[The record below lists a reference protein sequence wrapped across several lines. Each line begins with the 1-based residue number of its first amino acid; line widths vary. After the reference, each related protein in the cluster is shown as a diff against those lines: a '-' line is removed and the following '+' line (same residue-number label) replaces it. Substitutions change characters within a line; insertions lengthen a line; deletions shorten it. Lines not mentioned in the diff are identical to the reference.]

1 MLMVRK
7 YINSKQKIL
16 EIKYTSLCL
25 GNISKDCT
33 VDDIKKLDQMIFS
46 ISYNTTDVS
55 NIVDIHK
62 YLIKKHDT

>member
-7 YINSKQKIL
+7 YINSKQNIL
-16 EIKYTSLCL
+16 EIKYNSLCL

-46 ISYNTTDVS
+46 ISYNTIDVS